1 MVGIVLYIIEG
12 ALFYCSSRLVIAAN
26 SSAGIPPWF
35 GAPPR
40 NPEKSTLLR
49 MVAIAFLVG
58 GSIVAGQPGRY
69 WWIVVLV
76 LAMVPAIVATYR
88 HNGTVARRDHTK
100 AGAPPA

>member
-1 MVGIVLYIIEG
+1 MGNIVMYIIGG
-12 ALFYCSSRLVIAAN
+12 ALFYWSSRVVIAAN
-26 SSAGIPPWF
+26 PSARIPPWF

-40 NPEKSTLLR
+40 NPGKSILLR

-58 GSIVAGQPGRY
+58 GSILTSHPDRY

-88 HNGTVARRDHTK
+88 HNRAVARRDHPE
-100 AGAPPA
+100 AGVPQA